1 MINIQRWMSRQ
12 YLSFFVTWGVFLPFW
27 TGWLMEA
34 KGLSVAEASL
44 IMSLG
49 LAMRGLSTLFLF
61 PWLSARYSS
70 NTLRIAMS
78 IATLLAILTYIPA
91 ESFIELILATVLV
104 HMFYPTIMPA
114 LDSAAGILIQ
124 RKLLNNYGRSRSF
137 GSAGFVMAGVVL
149 TFFTGTYGD
158 GVVLWAL
165 ILGMFVFAVLSLL
178 PAPEALQ
185 EGASLHRSRNGMLQ
199 LFRVRHFGIV
209 LAAVVLLQAAHAS
222 YYSYGYIYLQH
233 IEVPTYWIGII
244 INIAVVAEIIF
255 FVVADRYFQSFS
267 AGSLLSLAAMG
278 STVRWLLVFAFPNVV
293 VFSISQALHAFSFA
307 MGHYAFMRFI
317 THHIPQ
323 SQIPNAQGMYGALAL
338 SWSTAILTLFGGFLY
353 EIQPGFAFL
362 GMIVCTLPSLLLAL
376 IYRSQERRA
385 ALI

>member
-1 MINIQRWMSRQ
+1 MNIQRWMSRQ

>member
-1 MINIQRWMSRQ
+1 MNIQRWMSRQ

-34 KGLSVAEASL
+34 KGLSVSEASL

-199 LFRVRHFGIV
+199 LFRVRYFGIV

-376 IYRSQERRA
+376 MYRSQERRA
-385 ALI
+385 ALV